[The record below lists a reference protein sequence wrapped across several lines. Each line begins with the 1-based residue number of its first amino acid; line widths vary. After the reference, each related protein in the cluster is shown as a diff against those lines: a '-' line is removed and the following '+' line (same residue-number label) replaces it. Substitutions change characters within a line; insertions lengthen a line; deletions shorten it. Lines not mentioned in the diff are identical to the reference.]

1 MRHRLP
7 LLAVVLVAGC
17 TSMQE
22 QYSVRRSNISCEEAN
37 RYALQSLRTLGYEV
51 KEFRLAAIGREGFLK
66 ATRSA
71 ESDTASSGTVTIRCE
86 PNEVVLKAADEQF
99 LKQDLTFTRGFYISF
114 TNLADH
120 GEESAAYQKKLEGGT
135 TSGGAKFKIQPQI
148 GLETKLD
155 FGEDLASAGVV
166 AVKVTVENG
175 SGRTY
180 KLDPSSIEL
189 RTAAG
194 GEKVLQMPPA
204 AVTAALVKTAAAE
217 AGEGVPQPDP
227 QRVEALLHE
236 RALTARTLGPGD
248 HAEGFVYF
256 PTGQYSRAR
265 ATLVDTETEEDE
277 GFLVEF

>member
-1 MRHRLP
+1 
-7 LLAVVLVAGC
+7 
-17 TSMQE
+17 MQE
-22 QYSVRRSNISCEEAN
+22 QYSVRRSNISCDEAN

-51 KEFRLAAIGREGFLK
+51 KEFRQAAVGREGLLR
-66 ATRSA
+66 ATKSGDN
-71 ESDTASSGTVTIRCE
+71 ESTRSGTVSIRCE
-86 PNEVVLKAADEQF
+86 ANEVVLKAAADEL

-120 GEESAAYQKKLEGGT
+120 GAESAAYQKKLEGGT
-135 TSGGAKFKIQPQI
+135 TGGGAKFKIEPQL

-175 SGRTY
+175 SDRTY
-180 KLDPSSIEL
+180 KLDPASIEL
-189 RTAAG
+189 RTASG
-194 GEKVLQMPPA
+194 GEKVLQLPPA
-204 AVTAALVKTAAAE
+204 AVTAALVKAAAAE
-217 AGEGVPQPDP
+217 ASEGVPQPDP
-227 QRVEALLHE
+227 QRVEALLLE
-236 RALTARTLGPGD
+236 RALTGRTLRPGD

-256 PTGQYSRAR
+256 PTGKYSRAR